1 MIVEGDEIYMV
12 GKMYNL
18 KLIMVEKEDY
28 VGVINY
34 DMKFKKFE
42 EVDGIFKYYFV
53 VLIKKF
59 IIGINS
65 F

>member
-28 VGVINY
+28 VGVNNY

-53 VLIKKF
+53 VLIRKF

>member
-53 VLIKKF
+53 VLIRKF